1 MSTPQ
6 SPSPQTQTHTDLQQC
21 MKRVQLM
28 MLLLLVGVLGLL
40 FCWRWNF
47 CCCRVG
53 IKLPT
58 LQVRYEN
65 LSIDAKCL
73 VGNRALPTLKNA
85 TLNFMEVHQPFF
97 LGVLW
102 IPLQDGIHGSWIHD
116 SSLLAP
122 AFCFRSCSL
131 TTTMTTTSIHSS
143 HYDEAAPFSPHFITT
158 TIPVV
163 VVVVFCLSADQS
175 VWKPPST
182 PFLLLILKHISQTPF
197 SSNSQFC
204 KNPEGDRDQREC
216 LCHMSWELRRS

>member
-1 MSTPQ
+1 
-6 SPSPQTQTHTDLQQC
+6 

-28 MLLLLVGVLGLL
+28 MLLLIVGVLGLL
-40 FCWRWNF
+40 FCCRLNC

-102 IPLQDGIHGSWIHD
+102 IHD
-116 SSLLAP
+116 SSLLAACLP
-122 AFCFRSCSL
+122 AFCFRSWSL
-131 TTTMTTTSIHSS
+131 TMTMKTTSIHSS
-143 HYDEAAPFSPHFITT
+143 HDDEAAPFSPH
-158 TIPVV
+158 
-163 VVVVFCLSADQS
+163 SS
-175 VWKPPST
+175 S
-182 PFLLLILKHISQTPF
+182 SSS
-197 SSNSQFC
+197 SSNSILSICRSKCCGNPLPPHFC
-204 KNPEGDRDQREC
+204 C
-216 LCHMSWELRRS
+216 